1 MTATPSPSLVLK
13 KTNTATAIW
22 LPLERGTVTI
32 KGRGIARVTITD
44 AACRVYHDAR
54 VTPGRTL
61 AFQARGAA
69 GLQSIEAFNRRGAR
83 VARLTFRLQPATSIT
98 CDRGP
103 YAKLA
108 TRVQQLLQRNGERAP
123 LLINGRLYH
132 MLVTWG
138 RDHVH
143 TLKAQKYF
151 MRDVTSGLEYW
162 LDSQEKNGM
171 FWDCIHPNPD
181 YPGRTWFGEA
191 LGKGY
196 FRYDDHMQYI
206 VRRIPVEADCEFL
219 YTEGVWYAWKAT
231 GDDVWLAR
239 QLPKLEKAL
248 RYNSSHP
255 ARWSAKWQLVRRS
268 LCMDSWDFVNPLF
281 CNGDHRCINPGDPQF
296 LFHGDN
302 SGLYSSYWRM
312 AEMYEALGKPARA
325 RALRREGEALRARA
339 NKALFFDP
347 VYGHMIPET
356 LPPEETYATIGDER
370 QRMSLSTGYT
380 INRKLPT
387 HEMAVKI
394 LREYQR
400 RRALHQHE
408 SFAEW
413 WTMDP
418 PYQPDQWPMKA
429 TGGSSVGEYMN
440 GAICTI
446 IAGEIAKAAFDHGC
460 EDYGTD
466 ILERVWQLSERDGST
481 LHQVYRRLPEHPVF
495 EKATFQYVDLRGVA
509 NRGLRHGAHPN
520 VPAWINEGD
529 NDMRNLPVGR
539 QQFGMIEFDIAD
551 PAQNDGRAVLYLEP
565 SAAPEPAGV
574 EIPVPH
580 LRGRSIYFLHSMLRG
595 APNHAVV
602 GTYDVTYDDGSS
614 ARIHVR
620 KNHEINLWWGIA
632 DGADLRRGNDPVDRS
647 TTRVAW
653 RGANGQWANVG
664 MHMFGWNN
672 PHPGKAVVSIRAAA
686 NAVGGLILGA
696 VSFSDQPVKFEERI
710 RSHGLPDCWS
720 QAAVYYAI
728 AEGLAG
734 IEDQGRAFDCVRV
747 APRWAA
753 SQARRAEVTLHYPAS
768 NGYCSYRF
776 NDDKKGVLALEF
788 AGSFEQAHV
797 HCLLPRGARPVS
809 VKLGA
814 RALPF
819 DTVQIEE
826 SVYADFT
833 LDGIPAEPVCIRY
846 RTH

>member
-1 MTATPSPSLVLK
+1 MSDGARRTYCAARIGTQRSLSF
-13 KTNTATAIW
+13 
-22 LPLERGTVTI
+22 R
-32 KGRGIARVTITD
+32 
-44 AACRVYHDAR
+44 
-54 VTPGRTL
+54 
-61 AFQARGAA
+61 ARGAA
-69 GLQSIEAFNRRGAR
+69 GLHCITAFDRRGRQRAQ
-83 VARLTFRLQPATSIT
+83 LTFRLQPATQIA

-108 TRVQQLLQRNGERAP
+108 ARIEQLLQCNSERAP

-151 MRDVTSGLEYW
+151 MHDVKSGMEYW
-162 LDSQEKNGM
+162 LETQEKNGM
-171 FWDCIHPNPD
+171 FWDCIHANPD

-191 LGKGY
+191 LGPGY
-196 FRYDDHMQYI
+196 FRYDDNMKYI

-219 YTEGVWYAWKAT
+219 YTEAVWHIWKAT
-231 GDDVWLAR
+231 GDDAWMAR
-239 QLPKLEKAL
+239 QLPRLEKAL
-248 RYNSSHP
+248 KYNTSHP
-255 ARWSAKWQLVRRS
+255 ARWSEKWQLVRRS
-268 LCMDSWDFVNPLF
+268 LCMDSWDFVNPLY
-281 CNGDHRCINPGDPQF
+281 CSGDHRCINPGDPQF

-302 SGLYSSYWRM
+302 SGVYSSYWRM
-312 AEMYEALGKPARA
+312 AEMYEALGKTARA
-325 RALRREGEALRARA
+325 RALRRDGEALRERA

-356 LPPEETYATIGDER
+356 LPPEEVYARIGDER

-400 RRALHQHE
+400 RRAEKQHE

-418 PYQPDQWPMKA
+418 PYEPEQWPEKG
-429 TGGSSVGEYMN
+429 TGGSAPGEYMN

-446 IAGEIAKAAFDHGC
+446 IAGEIAKAAFDHGM
-460 EDYGTD
+460 EDYGVD
-466 ILERVWQLSERDGST
+466 ILERVWQLSERDGGT

-495 EKATFQYVDLRGVA
+495 EKASFQFVDLRGVA
-509 NRGLRHGAHPN
+509 NRGLRHGAHPA

-539 QQFGMIEFDIAD
+539 QTFGVIEFNIVD
-551 PAQNDGRAVLYLEP
+551 PADNDGRAVVLVEP
-565 SAAPEPAGV
+565 SADLTSGGV
-574 EIPVPH
+574 EIPVAQ
-580 LRGRSIYFLHSMLRG
+580 LRGRSVYFLHAMLRG
-595 APNHAVV
+595 APNHAVI
-602 GTYDVTYDDGSS
+602 GTYDVCYDDGSS
-614 ARIHVR
+614 ERIFIR
-620 KNHEINLWWGIA
+620 KNHEINLWWGISDA
-632 DGADLRRGNDPVDRS
+632 PNARGGADPVDRA

-672 PHPGKAVVSIRAAA
+672 PHPEKAIVAIRARALP
-686 NAVGGLILGA
+686 VGGLMLGA
-696 VSFSDQPVKFEERI
+696 ISISDQPVKFEERI

-728 AEGLAG
+728 AEGLCG
-734 IEDQGRAFDCVRV
+734 IEDHGRAFDRVRI

-768 NGYCSYRF
+768 DGYCAYRF
-776 NDDKKGVLALEF
+776 TDDKKNTITLELS
-788 AGSFEQAHV
+788 GSFEHAEV
-797 HCLLPRGARPVS
+797 ACLLPRGTQPVRIT
-809 VKLGA
+809 LGGA
-814 RALPF
+814 ALAF
-819 DTVQIEE
+819 TTQQIEASTYAVF
-826 SVYADFT
+826 SV
-833 LDGIPAEPVCIRY
+833 DGIPAEPVRIRY
-846 RTH
+846 AKTRAARPAKRSVR